1 MAPANRP
8 AFIPNALPRQKSWFE
23 KNWKWFVPLLT
34 VGALLLAF
42 AFVAAA
48 YLFASSIIRNTF
60 PYQFA
65 TQHALES
72 SAVAERLGSPLHV
85 GWFVAGQINYTNSEG
100 TAHLRIPV
108 SGPKGKGT
116 IMLDGKRRAGHWEFD
131 TLEVDVAGS
140 SEPIDLLEKPP
151 PPSNDTPPHTT

>member
-1 MAPANRP
+1 MPQPNLPA
-8 AFIPNALPRQKSWFE
+8 IDPNAPPRPKSWFE
-23 KNWKWFVPLLT
+23 KNWKWFVPLTT

-72 SAVAERLGSPLHV
+72 PVVAERLGTPLRI
-85 GWFVAGQINYTNSEG
+85 GWFVAGQINYTKSEG
-100 TAHLRIPV
+100 IAHLQIPV

-116 IMLDGKRRAGHWEFD
+116 IVLDGKRRAGHWEFD
-131 TLEVDVAGS
+131 TLELDVAGS
-140 SEPIDLLEKPP
+140 SESIDLLEKPM
-151 PPSNDTPPHTT
+151 PPSNDTPPHST